1 VLQRITLNLARTKGH
16 PDGSARIGY
25 ELLAPLDGNGRLN
38 PQAWKTRRGE
48 CRVRR
53 FRPGEADTHGVL
65 VHRAGGA
72 EGATWTIDYNIDRAD
87 DDEVG
92 YRLGSHSFK
101 LGDYVSIR
109 DETGDLQTFRVVDV
123 RPAQIAA

>member
-1 VLQRITLNLARTKGH
+1 MLQRITLTLARTKEY
-16 PDGSARIGY
+16 PEGSTRIGY
-25 ELLAPLDGNGRLN
+25 EILAPLDGDGRLDAE
-38 PQAWKTRRGE
+38 AWSARRKE

-53 FRPGEADTHGVL
+53 FRPGEPDGHGVL
-65 VHRAGGA
+65 MHRAGGA
-72 EGATWTIDYNIDRAD
+72 EGATWTIDYNAERAD

-109 DETGDLQTFRVVDV
+109 DEDGDMQTFRVTDV
-123 RPAQIAA
+123 RAAQIAA